1 MKKIVVGPSRETI
14 LKDVLNK
21 SSSSVEREDG
31 LLVVFKRKRSLA
43 DLLGNH
49 HSHSI
54 SSRHSDEV
62 LDLSVEEDLQV
73 NEPTATDQT
82 FHPTYARDQMKQSS
96 SLAQV
101 RPPAIMSHN
110 TTDSTVMDPTKQRPT
125 MKI

>member
-21 SSSSVEREDG
+21 SNSSVDRDDG
-31 LLVVFKRKRSLA
+31 LIEVFKRKKSLA
-43 DLLGNH
+43 ELLG

-62 LDLSVEEDLQV
+62 LDLSVEEDLQG
-73 NEPTATDQT
+73 NERIATDQT
-82 FHPTYARDQMKQSS
+82 FQPTYARDQMKQSS

-101 RPPAIMSHN
+101 RPPAIMSQN
-110 TTDSTVMDPTKQRPT
+110 TTDSTVKDPSKQRPT